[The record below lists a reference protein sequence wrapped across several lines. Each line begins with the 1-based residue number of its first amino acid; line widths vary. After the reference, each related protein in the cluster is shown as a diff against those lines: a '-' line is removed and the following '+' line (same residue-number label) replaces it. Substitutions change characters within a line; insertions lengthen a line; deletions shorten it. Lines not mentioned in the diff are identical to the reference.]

1 MDWSEYQVAVT
12 MIKEGMIEEA
22 FTIIKA
28 IRDRYDGYKRCHG
41 VRQKQVIIIS
51 DQCPVIP

>member
-1 MDWSEYQVAVT
+1 MAERWKTEIPFAYCDEVWTGVEYQVAVT

-28 IRDRYDGYKRCHG
+28 IRDRL
-41 VRQKQVIIIS
+41 
-51 DQCPVIP
+51 